1 MCFKGGTGEPEFP
14 LGGPYISRKPS
25 SSPRFSNIFP
35 TTTIALEGGGNG
47 GYKLR
52 IATARVSAKR
62 FETPRAPR
70 NLRLARTMERP
81 SDKMAEGGNAV
92 SIGDFGALPAETR
105 TTLSGVR

>member
-14 LGGPYISRKPS
+14 AGGPYISRKPS
-25 SSPRFSNIFP
+25 SSPRFPNIFP
-35 TTTIALEGGGNG
+35 TTTIALEAGGNG

-62 FETPRAPR
+62 FETSRAPG
-70 NLRLARTMERP
+70 NSRP
-81 SDKMAEGGNAV
+81 TRPVEMACDKMAEGKSAA

-105 TTLSGVR
+105 TIASGVR